1 MFYSSIDGT
10 TSTAYSSS
18 GSGYFSAGKC
28 PTEAYQTLM
37 NFNTNGFMLPT
48 ASTYTPSSSTYY
60 CDYAWYNNSQVDVA
74 LFGGNSNDGLPVGA
88 FALDLLAA
96 ASDSWWHC
104 GASLSAC
111 LRNSDHRKYAKNKEP
126 FIGSL

>member
-37 NFNTNGFMLPT
+37 KYYTNGFMLPT
-48 ASTYTPSSSTYY
+48 ASSYTPSSSTYY
-60 CDYAWYNNSQVDVA
+60 CDYAWYNNSQVNVA
-74 LFGGNSNDGLPVGA
+74 LFGGHSHDGLEVGA
-88 FALDLLAA
+88 FALALNVA
-96 ASDSWWHC
+96 ASYSGWNG
-104 GASLSAC
+104 GASLSALLC
-111 LRNSDHRKYAKNKEP
+111 KLIIQITSSGIK
-126 FIGSL
+126 

>member
-28 PTEAYQTLM
+28 PTTAYQTLM
-37 NFNTNGFMLPT
+37 NYYTNGFMLPT

-74 LFGGNSNDGLPVGA
+74 LFGGISYYGLNVGA
-88 FALDLLAA
+88 FALTLNIA
-96 ASDSWWHC
+96 ASYSWWRN
-104 GASLSAC
+104 GASLSALLC
-111 LRNSDHRKYAKNKEP
+111 KLIIQITSSDYLMSEEV
-126 FIGSL
+126 